1 LNCFDELLHVP
12 LIVKLPAGHP
22 GKAALERSAAGL
34 VRQMDLVPTILQ
46 VLDVP
51 ALPGS
56 EGLSLLEPGER
67 VLLAETHALAVDDY
81 FALRDE
87 RWKLCYSPDT
97 KGFVLFDLAADPE
110 ELQPLTAIDAAQF
123 GPWMEELRSA
133 AVGALDARDVDRDV
147 DPETYARLK
156 AMGYF

>member
-1 LNCFDELLHVP
+1 
-12 LIVKLPAGHP
+12 
-22 GKAALERSAAGL
+22 
-34 VRQMDLVPTILQ
+34 
-46 VLDVP
+46 VLDLP

-67 VLLAETHALAVDDY
+67 ELLAETHALAVDDY

-87 RWKLCYSPDT
+87 RYKLCYSPDSQ
-97 KGFVLFDLAADPE
+97 GFVLFDLSADPG
-110 ELQPLTAIDAAQF
+110 ELHPLTAIDAAQF
-123 GPWMEELRSA
+123 GPWMERLREA
-133 AVGALDARDVDRDV
+133 AAGALDARDVDRDV